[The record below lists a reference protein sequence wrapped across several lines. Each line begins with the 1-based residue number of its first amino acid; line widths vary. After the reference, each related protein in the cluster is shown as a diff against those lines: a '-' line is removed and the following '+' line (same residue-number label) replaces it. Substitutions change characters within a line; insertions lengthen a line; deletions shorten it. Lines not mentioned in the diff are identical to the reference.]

1 MKKIISVLLTG
12 LLLLSCF
19 SFSTFAIDVSEQK
32 TAEEIAITTIPNE
45 AYQYHNNIVNGVS
58 RSIATSTYNEYEIIK
73 MFEEMSVEELQVRG
87 YSADVIEAIENENLE
102 EIILE
107 ETFERASLTESEL
120 LNMGYTEEEIAVL
133 HDLTGEE
140 TLEQISARGILADC
154 TCYNTLVDHYYR
166 TSTGKTYFLV
176 SYGWEWDKCPVWLLT
191 DCAGVGWNH
200 DFHPDDS
207 LDTSYMDY
215 NTTYKEYVNQLNAS
229 DVKYTAEPMLEKQLN
244 TCEDQLDMNGFY
256 GSMYYVKAGWGTM
269 ALSQTGIQNDVKFSF
284 KYGHNEIFAAPSVGY
299 PWSVSFSLE
308 GAESIFMPPE
318 LVYSDFARV
327 INDNPIITLGFNEE

>member
-1 MKKIISVLLTG
+1 MKKIISIVLVLMLSLSVLNLTA
-12 LLLLSCF
+12 
-19 SFSTFAIDVSEQK
+19 FAADITEQD
-32 TAEEIAITTIPNE
+32 TAVEVAITSIPNE
-45 AYQYHNNIVNGVS
+45 AAQYHDNIISGIARSVS
-58 RSIATSTYNEYEIIK
+58 TSTYNEYEIIK
-73 MFEEMSVEELQVRG
+73 MLEEMSVEELQQRG
-87 YSADVIEAIENENLE
+87 YSSDVIEVIENGNLE
-102 EIILE
+102 ETILE
-107 ETFERASLTESEL
+107 ETFSRASLTESEL
-120 LNMGYTEEEIAVL
+120 LDMGYTEEEIVILKA
-133 HDLTGEE
+133 LTGEE
-140 TLEQISARGILADC
+140 TLEQISTRGILADC

-207 LDTSYMDY
+207 LDTSYIDY
-215 NTTYKEYVNQLNAS
+215 NTTYKEYVHQLDAS

-269 ALSQTGIQNDVKFSF
+269 ALSQTGIQNDVKFAF

-318 LVYSDFARV
+318 LVYSDFAR
-327 INDNPIITLGFNEE
+327 IIE